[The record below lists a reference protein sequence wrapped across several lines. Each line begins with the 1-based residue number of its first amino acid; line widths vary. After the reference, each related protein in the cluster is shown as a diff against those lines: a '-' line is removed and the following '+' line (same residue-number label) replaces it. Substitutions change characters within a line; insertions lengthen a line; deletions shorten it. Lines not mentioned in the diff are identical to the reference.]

1 MSIVTYHTWVHHA
14 TGVGYWECSGCQ
26 FVTTKAFLSET
37 CLRQDH
43 SHRVIVVGEAY
54 LCAICDAFLG
64 GVTGPEKIEDLQ
76 GAVIAFPSEAEPGHL
91 YVHSDHYNKLYELD
105 HRDGAWIIEEVNAD
119 GSAIPGK
126 SSGAW
131 LETKGE
137 PISDMD
143 TLRQRGH

>member
-1 MSIVTYHTWVHHA
+1 MKIEIFNGEKDIEPVVSLDTY
-14 TGVGYWECSGCQ
+14 S
-26 FVTTKAFLSET
+26 
-37 CLRQDH
+37 
-43 SHRVIVVGEAY
+43 RVEITDN

-126 SSGAW
+126 SSAAW